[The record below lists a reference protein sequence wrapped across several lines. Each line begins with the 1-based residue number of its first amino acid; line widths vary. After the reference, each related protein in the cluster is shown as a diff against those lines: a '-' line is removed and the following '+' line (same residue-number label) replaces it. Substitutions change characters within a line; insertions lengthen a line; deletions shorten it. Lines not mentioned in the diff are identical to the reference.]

1 MVRRGGRMEPPRKP
15 NDDDLLANFRSL
27 IREQL
32 AREAQQQAQANA
44 EEEANDRAEAE
55 AQRHLAHYGLPHP
68 QRHFP
73 LYGLPLPVEDE
84 APQPVV
90 DEAPQPVVDEAPLP
104 PLLPEVP
111 ELVAQPA
118 MIEIHIPSPLDS
130 DSESDSE
137 SDDEPESG
145 GRRLRDLLKGAGLAH
160 ILEGG
165 RGTTP
170 VLRDFVNRTQEF
182 FENNG
187 FPLNPSRHLMDRY
200 RNIMTSLEQLRR
212 PRRALSL
219 GFRSGTRN
227 QREKVEIVRRFMMD
241 LYDNTD
247 QYLRTLNN
255 PMRDAV
261 MTDYHTE
268 VLEPFLSKLDALEP
282 PAEAVRPAPPA
293 PAPAQQ
299 MVQNPMNQANAVVNP
314 LNQVHWV
321 DLAPRVRFS
330 QVGIDIPVGSTDS
343 VEMEDLEA
351 GTEVLYTPDSA
362 MRVLRTQ
369 LVRDT
374 PGYASM
380 ETFIRHARHIGPNDP
395 LPPPPE
401 MVVGLVGSR
410 RPRMRGV

>member
-1 MVRRGGRMEPPRKP
+1 MEPPRKP

-44 EEEANDRAEAE
+44 EEEANDRGEAE
-55 AQRHLAHYGLPHP
+55 AQLHLAHYGLP
-68 QRHFP
+68 Q
-73 LYGLPLPVEDE
+73 PVE
-84 APQPVV
+84 
-90 DEAPQPVVDEAPLP
+90 DEAPLP
-104 PLLPEVP
+104 PLLPEIP
-111 ELVAQPA
+111 ELVAQPG
-118 MIEIHIPSPLDS
+118 IVESNPPSPVFSEFDDS
-130 DSESDSE
+130 DSDSE

-145 GRRLRDLLKGAGLAH
+145 GRRLRDLLKGAGLDH

-170 VLRDFVNRTQEF
+170 VLRDFMNRTQEF
-182 FENNG
+182 LENNG
-187 FPLNPSRHLMDRY
+187 FPLNPSPVLINRY
-200 RNIMTSLEQLRR
+200 RNMMTSLEQLRR

-268 VLEPFLSKLDALEP
+268 VLEPFLSELDALEP

-293 PAPAQQ
+293 PVAPALQ

-380 ETFIRHARHIGPNDP
+380 ETFIRHAKHIGPRDP